1 MVLSS
6 WRGHCK
12 SSPDSFDEYR
22 LSARWPPTLRPS
34 QLTWAVSPPVGCY
47 HPHPPSPLLVLLSPK
62 ADTHFTIP
70 RRVKGWVDLGTAV
83 RVCSLCPWLYIAVA
97 VMINTTARD
106 LSHHSE
112 ASTRLTTCRS
122 KWVWTTCLM
131 VFSSGVDGS
140 GKDECSQWFSLLLAY
155 IHALGFLQYFS
166 TCLLDVMNGIQ
177 PIESYSSYCKDFF
190 EGLCITWSSCG
201 EEYCLNK
208 TEELYM

>member
-6 WRGHCK
+6 WQGHCK
-12 SSPDSFDEYR
+12 SLPDSFDECR
-22 LSARWPPTLRPS
+22 LSARWPPTLKPS
-34 QLTWAVSPPVGCY
+34 QTTWLVSPLVGCY
-47 HPHPPSPLLVLLSPK
+47 HPHPPSPLLVLLSPI

-97 VMINTTARD
+97 VMINTTACD

-131 VFSSGVDGS
+131 VFMAALCNRGAIIFLPCDFYLSFFFFFPRLISAATDWIS
-140 GKDECSQWFSLLLAY
+140 TILLHMAW
-155 IHALGFLQYFS
+155 
-166 TCLLDVMNGIQ
+166 
-177 PIESYSSYCKDFF
+177 P
-190 EGLCITWSSCG
+190 
-201 EEYCLNK
+201 
-208 TEELYM
+208 